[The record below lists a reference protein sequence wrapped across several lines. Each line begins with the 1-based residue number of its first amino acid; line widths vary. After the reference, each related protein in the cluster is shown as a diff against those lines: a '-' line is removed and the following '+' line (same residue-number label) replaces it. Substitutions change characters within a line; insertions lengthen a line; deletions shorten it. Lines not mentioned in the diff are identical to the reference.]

1 MGRGGVK
8 TFDALVDAVG
18 DNSSVD
24 GKAHAPVVA
33 PRSGLSRSVPLRDL
47 VGNPYNPRD
56 SVGDLD
62 ELASIVEFQLQPV
75 VVVTRGAFQDIYP
88 DASISARWVVII
100 GNRRLAAAQKFGRP
114 ELDIV
119 VKDELAKDRATLLT
133 AVISENVDRSGFDV
147 IEEAKAVESLV
158 EEYGS
163 ADAAADHLRKSKTW
177 VSHRRALLKL
187 APDLQEA
194 TRRGDLAIREARS
207 LARVPLEQQVAR
219 WSAARDRTELVT
231 TRTVNRGRG
240 VRNRR
245 RGASRRRLTGALCR
259 GRCASSIRSRAPWRL
274 RCATILAKQEPESL
288 VESLE
293 EAAEVAP
300 EGPVFRGKLAPC
312 RIGSRK
318 ATQDRPC

>member
-33 PRSGLSRSVPLRDL
+33 PRGGSSRSVVLRDL

-56 SVGDLD
+56 SFGDLE
-62 ELASIVEFQLQPV
+62 ELSSIVEFQLQPV
-75 VVVTRGAFQDIYP
+75 VAVTRGAFQNLYP
-88 DASISARWVVII
+88 DANISARWVVII

-119 VKDELAKDRATLLT
+119 VKDELAQDRATLLT
-133 AVISENVDRSGFDV
+133 AIISENVDRSGFDV

-163 ADAAADHLRKSKTW
+163 ADAAAEHLRKSKTW

-219 WSAARDRTELVT
+219 WNAASDRHRPRDDSNPEPGEGSADSSPRGEATAPHGRSVARALRKFETEPNALAVALRDQLGETGVKTLV
-231 TRTVNRGRG
+231 
-240 VRNRR
+240 
-245 RGASRRRLTGALCR
+245 SH
-259 GRCASSIRSRAPWRL
+259 L
-274 RCATILAKQEPESL
+274 R
-288 VESLE
+288 
-293 EAAEVAP
+293 
-300 EGPVFRGKLAPC
+300 KLL
-312 RIGSRK
+312 K
-318 ATQDRPC
+318 

>member
-1 MGRGGVK
+1 MMGRGGGVK

-24 GKAHAPVVA
+24 GTAHAPVIA
-33 PRSGLSRSVPLRDL
+33 PRSGMSRSVPLRDL
-47 VGNPYNPRD
+47 VGNPHNPRD
-56 SVGDLD
+56 SVGDLE
-62 ELASIVEFQLQPV
+62 ELASIVDFQLQPV
-75 VVVTRGAFQDIYP
+75 VVVTKGVFQSIYP
-88 DASISARWVVII
+88 ETNISARWVVII
-100 GNRRLAAAQKFGRP
+100 GNRRLAAAHKFGRP

-158 EEYGS
+158 QEFGS

-207 LARVPLEQQVAR
+207 LARVPLEQQVVR
-219 WSAARDRTELVT
+219 WNAARDRHRPHADPDSEPGEGSAESAPKSESTAPHGRSVTRALRKFDTEPNALAVAL
-231 TRTVNRGRG
+231 RDQLGE
-240 VRNRR
+240 
-245 RGASRRRLTGALCR
+245 TGAKTLI
-259 GRCASSIRSRAPWRL
+259 SQL
-274 RCATILAKQEPESL
+274 R
-288 VESLE
+288 
-293 EAAEVAP
+293 
-300 EGPVFRGKLAPC
+300 KLL
-312 RIGSRK
+312 K
-318 ATQDRPC
+318 

>member
-1 MGRGGVK
+1 MMGRGGVK

-18 DNSSVD
+18 DNSSID
-24 GKAHAPVVA
+24 GMAHAPVVA
-33 PRSGLSRSVPLRDL
+33 PRSGLSRSVPLKDL

-75 VVVTRGAFQDIYP
+75 VVVSRATFQNIYP
-88 DASISARWVVII
+88 EANISARWVVII

-158 EEYGS
+158 GEYGS

-219 WSAARDRTELVT
+219 WNAARDRHRPGDADGEP
-231 TRTVNRGRG
+231 GEG
-240 VRNRR
+240 SAES
-245 RGASRRRLTGALCR
+245 ASRGQSSAPHARSVTRALRKFDAEPNALAVALRDQLGETGAR
-259 GRCASSIRSRAPWRL
+259 
-274 RCATILAKQEPESL
+274 SL
-288 VESLE
+288 VSHL
-293 EAAEVAP
+293 
-300 EGPVFRGKLAPC
+300 RKLL
-312 RIGSRK
+312 R
-318 ATQDRPC
+318 

>member
-24 GKAHAPVVA
+24 GNAHATVIA

-47 VGNPYNPRD
+47 VANPYNPRD
-56 SVGDLD
+56 SVGDLE
-62 ELASIVEFQLQPV
+62 ELASIVDFQLQPV
-75 VVVTRGAFQDIYP
+75 VVVARAAFQNIYP
-88 DASISARWVVII
+88 EAKISVRWVVII

-158 EEYGS
+158 GEYGS
-163 ADAAADHLRKSKTW
+163 ADAAAEHLRKSKTW

-219 WSAARDRTELVT
+219 WNAARERAGADASREPGEGSAESAPSDEPT
-231 TRTVNRGRG
+231 TRPLRSVTRALRKFDTEPNALAVALRDELGD
-240 VRNRR
+240 
-245 RGASRRRLTGALCR
+245 TGAKTLI
-259 GRCASSIRSRAPWRL
+259 AQL
-274 RCATILAKQEPESL
+274 R
-288 VESLE
+288 
-293 EAAEVAP
+293 
-300 EGPVFRGKLAPC
+300 KLL
-312 RIGSRK
+312 K
-318 ATQDRPC
+318 